1 MPIRLLTLLLCTV
14 SFSGCYLIKQGV
26 YLLNYQIHAKPVE
39 RIRQAQDLTP
49 QEERLFTEVDK
60 IRRYA
65 FDSIGLHS
73 NNNYTRYIAT
83 KNDHVLTMLC
93 AADSLSFHQKKWCYP
108 FFGCF
113 PLRSY
118 FDGQDAAK
126 AAQKLAAQGYEIYLG
141 GVDGFSTLGIF
152 SDPLYSFM
160 ANYSIFSLAQL
171 IFHEQ
176 THATIYLKNQVQF
189 SEQLASFVGRVG
201 ALNYIESTYGKDSPY
216 YEGALE
222 LIQDH
227 QAYLQLLRTLYR
239 ELTGIYESDKSKAQ
253 KRAMKQAC
261 IDSVK
266 ELVSTGYH
274 TLFVSERYRGIENLS
289 FNNAFLAVCM
299 TYALDMELFQKLY
312 NVKNKNWG
320 EVWEF
325 LQSLR
330 GLKGD
335 AMEAVAA
342 ECGAKR

>member
-1 MPIRLLTLLLCTV
+1 MPIRLLVLFLCTV

-26 YLLNYQIHAKPVE
+26 HLFNYQIHAKPVE
-39 RIRQAQDLTP
+39 RIRRARDLTP
-49 QEERLFTEVDK
+49 KEQRLFAEVDK

-65 FDSIGLHS
+65 FDSIGLQS

-83 KNDHVLTMLC
+83 KNDHILTMLC

-118 FDGQDAAK
+118 FDGRDAEM

-141 GVDGFSTLGIF
+141 DVDGFSTLGIF

-160 ANYSIFSLAQL
+160 TDYSIFSLAQL

-189 SEQLASFVGRVG
+189 SEQLASFVGRIG
-201 ALNYIESTYGKDSPY
+201 ALNYIESTYGRGSPQY
-216 YEGALE
+216 VGALE
-222 LIQDH
+222 SIQDH
-227 QAYLQLLRTLYR
+227 QAYQHLLRTLYQ
-239 ELTGIYESDKSKAQ
+239 ELNGIYESDKCKAEKVAL
-253 KRAMKQAC
+253 KRAC

-274 TLFVSERYRGIENLS
+274 TLFVSERYRGIEKLS

-299 TYALDMELFQKLY
+299 TYALDIELFQKLY
-312 NVKNKNWG
+312 DVKNGSWNEIWG
-320 EVWEF
+320 F
-325 LQSLR
+325 LQLLR
-330 GLKGD
+330 GSKDD
-335 AMEAVAA
+335 AMKAIAA
-342 ECGAKR
+342 ECGI